1 MGAAWPVFGFFF
13 ITMLCWT
20 GWFSLE
26 PLLLFPLM
34 AILALGLGF
43 VWAKVLQSN
52 LVTGAVRWFK
62 NGQPLIFFDRFITLE
77 FASDGVTIQAFSLGQ
92 RRVLM
97 SAVDE
102 LYLTFLGTLEVRSMA
117 VCGDNKRLFGG
128 GSGRADVIARMPL
141 SVLDLEKQK
150 YLVKLFEE
158 ARPSLI
164 TNKRLKDRLVSPV
177 VRGQMMLQLMGAL
190 VITFALFDVS
200 YATAAWITML
210 KMHYGAQLLL
220 SETTNDDLAFF
231 LKSSPAGKSKKE
243 MAQALYDSA
252 ESIREHPFPLSWAY
266 KALFN
271 NANSQAQ
278 LKAMRAQTLYQLG
291 KLKDSIILMEE
302 ACDGSP
308 SGFKNQLILTRYLY
322 EDKQFEKA
330 REILTKVL
338 EKHKDVLM
346 PRIYKMSLVAPG
358 VGRDKE
364 YKEAL
369 AELDEQVFGA
379 EPCWPPGGEK
389 PIMEM
394 WRRDDLVFLSK
405 RFVLPEPTK

>member
-1 MGAAWPVFGFFF
+1 
-13 ITMLCWT
+13 MLCWT

-43 VWAKVLQSN
+43 VWAKILESN
-52 LVTGAVRWFK
+52 FVTGAVRWFK
-62 NGQPLIFFDRFITLE
+62 NGQPLIFFDRYITLE
-77 FASDGVTIQAFSLGQ
+77 FASDGVTVQAFSLGQ
-92 RRVLM
+92 RRILM
-97 SAVDE
+97 GSVDE

-117 VCGDNKRLFGG
+117 VCGENKRLFGG
-128 GSGRADVIARMPL
+128 NNRADVIARMPL

-158 ARPSLI
+158 SRPTLV

-177 VRGQMMLQLMGAL
+177 VKGQMMLQLMGAL

-200 YATAAWITML
+200 YATSAWITML

-220 SETTNDDLAFF
+220 ADPDAASEDQAFF
-231 LKSSPAGKSKKE
+231 LKAAPAAKSKIE
-243 MAQALYDSA
+243 QAQALYDSA
-252 ESIREHPFPLSWAY
+252 ENIRQHPFALSWAY

-278 LKAMRAQTLYQLG
+278 LKAMRAQTLYKLG
-291 KLKDSIILMEE
+291 KLKESIALMQE

-308 SGFKNQLILTRYLY
+308 SGFKNQLILARYLY
-322 EDKQFEKA
+322 QDEQVEKA
-330 REILTKVL
+330 QEVLSKVL

-346 PRIYKMSLVAPG
+346 PRIYKLSMLTT
-358 VGRDKE
+358 RDTREKE

-369 AELDEQVFGA
+369 AELDEQVFGP

-394 WRRDDLVFLSK
+394 WRRDDLEFLSR
-405 RFVLPEPTK
+405 RFILDSK

>member
-1 MGAAWPVFGFFF
+1 M
-13 ITMLCWT
+13 
-20 GWFSLE
+20 
-26 PLLLFPLM
+26 LFPLM

-190 VITFALFDVS
+190 VITFALLDVS

>member
-1 MGAAWPVFGFFF
+1 M
-13 ITMLCWT
+13 
-20 GWFSLE
+20 
-26 PLLLFPLM
+26 LFPLM

-369 AELDEQVFGA
+369 AELDEQVFGS